1 MEPYYNDYRKL
12 RLLTPTGWSIIHMDE
27 FVEMLLEDEIALDI
41 SLPHLDKRHV
51 LEARG
56 ELSPRVSILEDELND
71 IIKETEN
78 EENTLKRSKS
88 EQQQKQPEDSEA
100 KKPKVDNSIV
110 CKKQENCYV
119 VRLLSAFFFGTHV
132 DPLMEWLQIQFYYQ
146 GWNQI
151 SISISISN

>member
-1 MEPYYNDYRKL
+1 
-12 RLLTPTGWSIIHMDE
+12 MDE

-78 EENTLKRSKS
+78 EENALKRSKS

-100 KKPKVDNSIV
+100 KTPKVD
-110 CKKQENCYV
+110 
-119 VRLLSAFFFGTHV
+119 H
-132 DPLMEWLQIQFYYQ
+132 
-146 GWNQI
+146 
-151 SISISISN
+151 

>member
-1 MEPYYNDYRKL
+1 MGLFYLRLVGTSLEIYKHLEPYYNDYRKL

-78 EENTLKRSKS
+78 EENALKRSKS
-88 EQQQKQPEDSEA
+88 EQPKDLEA
-100 KKPKVDNSIV
+100 KKSKV
-110 CKKQENCYV
+110 
-119 VRLLSAFFFGTHV
+119 
-132 DPLMEWLQIQFYYQ
+132 
-146 GWNQI
+146 
-151 SISISISN
+151 SN

>member
-1 MEPYYNDYRKL
+1 
-12 RLLTPTGWSIIHMDE
+12 MDE

-78 EENTLKRSKS
+78 EENELKRSKS

-100 KKPKVDNSIV
+100 KKPKVDN
-110 CKKQENCYV
+110 
-119 VRLLSAFFFGTHV
+119 
-132 DPLMEWLQIQFYYQ
+132 
-146 GWNQI
+146 
-151 SISISISN
+151 

>member
-1 MEPYYNDYRKL
+1 
-12 RLLTPTGWSIIHMDE
+12 MDE

-78 EENTLKRSKS
+78 EEKESKRSKS
-88 EQQQKQPEDSEA
+88 EHQVESET
-100 KKPKVDNSIV
+100 KKPKVDSSIV
-110 CKKQENCYV
+110 CKKKQFNYHV
-119 VRLLSAFFFGTHV
+119 LRLLNAFFFGIHV
-132 DPLMEWLQIQFYYQ
+132 DPLK
-146 GWNQI
+146 G
-151 SISISISN
+151 

>member
-1 MEPYYNDYRKL
+1 
-12 RLLTPTGWSIIHMDE
+12 MDE

-78 EENTLKRSKS
+78 EENALKRSKS

-100 KKPKVDNSIV
+100 KKPKVD
-110 CKKQENCYV
+110 
-119 VRLLSAFFFGTHV
+119 T
-132 DPLMEWLQIQFYYQ
+132 
-146 GWNQI
+146 
-151 SISISISN
+151 

>member
-1 MEPYYNDYRKL
+1 
-12 RLLTPTGWSIIHMDE
+12 MDE

-78 EENTLKRSKS
+78 EENALKRSKS

-100 KKPKVDNSIV
+100 KKPKVDN
-110 CKKQENCYV
+110 
-119 VRLLSAFFFGTHV
+119 
-132 DPLMEWLQIQFYYQ
+132 
-146 GWNQI
+146 
-151 SISISISN
+151 

>member
-1 MEPYYNDYRKL
+1 
-12 RLLTPTGWSIIHMDE
+12 MDE

-78 EENTLKRSKS
+78 EESALKRSKS

-100 KKPKVDNSIV
+100 KKPKVDN
-110 CKKQENCYV
+110 
-119 VRLLSAFFFGTHV
+119 
-132 DPLMEWLQIQFYYQ
+132 
-146 GWNQI
+146 
-151 SISISISN
+151 